1 MKPLRVNGKIV
12 GGVIRNKYGVL
23 EYHSKRNPK
32 IHLMRKFN
40 GYGISLKILEL
51 LQKEKVVIIVLK
63 TPVCNLVSSVD
74 KFLASEKT
82 YVDGEDKQ
90 YFLSVT
96 DMLPILSNGQKSLF

>member
-51 LQKEKVVIIVLK
+51 LQKEKVVIIVLE
-63 TPVCNLVSSVD
+63 TPECNFVSSVD
-74 KFLASEKT
+74 KFLGSEKT
-82 YVDGEDKQ
+82 YTDVEDKQ
-90 YFLSVT
+90 YFLNVT
-96 DMLPILSNGQKSLF
+96 DMLPILSNGQKSLL